1 MQCFRGQCP
10 PIAHASA
17 DRNEAFP
24 SNAASFSFAWRPD
37 GLVLNWFQCQW
48 ELRSP
53 RWCNHVLRQAR
64 AAVVGLGEVTV
75 SGKTV
80 ANCWE
85 YDCYSNIQFV
95 VLMAVPF
102 SALG

>member
-1 MQCFRGQCP
+1 M
-10 PIAHASA
+10 SY
-17 DRNEAFP
+17 
-24 SNAASFSFAWRPD
+24 
-37 GLVLNWFQCQW
+37 
-48 ELRSP
+48 
-53 RWCNHVLRQAR
+53 AR
-64 AAVVGLGEVTV
+64 LAPQLLGEVTV

-85 YDCYSNIQFV
+85 YDCYSNVQFV